1 MEKVYIGTS
10 GFSYS
15 YWKNRFYPE
24 RLPASGWLRYYST
37 RFNTLELNNTFYRF
51 PVAANLRKM
60 ADQTP
65 EDFRFSVKAN
75 KVITHTLRMRNV
87 QEKLNDFNDIVREGL
102 GEKLSCILYQLPPS
116 YAYTAERM
124 DDILSNTRRDT
135 PQVIEFRHISW
146 WDEKVYRALRE
157 HALSFCSVSY
167 PGLPEEEIITGPVYY
182 KRMHGVPELFRS
194 SYSEKVLQTLAD
206 HIPGD
211 IRSFIYFNNTM
222 FEAGYSN
229 AARLKELAAAR

>member
-1 MEKVYIGTS
+1 MENVYIGTS
-10 GFSYS
+10 GYSYS
-15 YWKNRFYPE
+15 YWKNRFYPGK
-24 RLPASGWLRYYST
+24 LPSSGWLRYYST

-60 ADQTP
+60 AEQTP

-75 KVITHTLRMRNV
+75 KVITHTMRMRNV

-116 YAYTAERM
+116 YAFTDERM

-135 PQVIEFRHISW
+135 PQVIEFRHASW
-146 WDEKVYRALRE
+146 WDERVYGALRE
-157 HALSFCSVSY
+157 HTLNFCSVSY

-182 KRMHGVPELFRS
+182 KRMHGVPELFKS
-194 SYSEKVLQTLAD
+194 SYCEKVLQTLAD
-206 HIPGD
+206 RIPAN

-222 FEAGYSN
+222 FEAGYTN
-229 AARLKELAAAR
+229 AARLKELASV